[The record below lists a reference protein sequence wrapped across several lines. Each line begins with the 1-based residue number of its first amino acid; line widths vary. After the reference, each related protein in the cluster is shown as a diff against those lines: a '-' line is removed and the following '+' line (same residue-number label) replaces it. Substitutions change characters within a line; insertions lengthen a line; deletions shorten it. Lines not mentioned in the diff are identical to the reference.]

1 MTWDNV
7 MNLINNGFFPIVMC
21 GGLIY
26 ALITIFKAYRDDS
39 KATTEAVNN
48 NTLALNRI
56 ADKLDAKEGSKK

>member
-1 MTWDNV
+1 MSWDNV

-26 ALITIFKAYRDDS
+26 LLAMIFKAYREDS

-48 NTLALNRI
+48 NTIALNRI
-56 ADKLDAKEGSKK
+56 ADKLNMKGGE

>member
-26 ALITIFKAYRDDS
+26 ALITIFKA
-39 KATTEAVNN
+39 
-48 NTLALNRI
+48 
-56 ADKLDAKEGSKK
+56 